1 MNEVV
6 LNFGEQGRL
15 LGIVSLPD
23 RLEPDSTAVL
33 LPNTG
38 LEHRVGPSRLHVYL
52 SRALADA
59 GFATLRL
66 DLAGMGDSGAVDG
79 GDPSRDLSAAMDA
92 LQARGFGSRF
102 AALGLCSGAHDAHR
116 AIRADDRL
124 VAGAFIDGYLFPTPR
139 FYATYVLQ
147 RASDP
152 ARVLRKLSKILGVG
166 SMNHHVDRSPIDL
179 DFFRHPTK
187 KQMQRDLASFMSRG
201 LVLSYIYTGQMQHR
215 YNYARQME
223 DAFPE
228 LRRYPRAEVRYL
240 INADHT
246 FSQAT
251 MRSELADVVVSWI
264 RRCDRSP

>member
-1 MNEVV
+1 MVVTVQDDDALESGAVNQRRSQYASRAAAVNEVV

-38 LEHRVGPSRLHVYL
+38 LEHRVGPNRLHVYL

-59 GFATLRL
+59 GFVTLRL
-66 DLAGMGDSGAVDG
+66 DLAGMGDSGAFDG

-116 AIRADDRL
+116 AIRADHRL
-124 VAGAFIDGYLFPTPR
+124 VAGAFIDGYLFPTLR
-139 FYATYVLQ
+139 FYMTYVLQ

-152 ARVLRKLSKILGVG
+152 ARVLRKLSKSLGISSRTITPNARRSISISSG
-166 SMNHHVDRSPIDL
+166 SPRRKRCSG
-179 DFFRHPTK
+179 T
-187 KQMQRDLASFMSRG
+187 
-201 LVLSYIYTGQMQHR
+201 
-215 YNYARQME
+215 
-223 DAFPE
+223 
-228 LRRYPRAEVRYL
+228 LRP
-240 INADHT
+240 
-246 FSQAT
+246 S
-251 MRSELADVVVSWI
+251 
-264 RRCDRSP
+264 